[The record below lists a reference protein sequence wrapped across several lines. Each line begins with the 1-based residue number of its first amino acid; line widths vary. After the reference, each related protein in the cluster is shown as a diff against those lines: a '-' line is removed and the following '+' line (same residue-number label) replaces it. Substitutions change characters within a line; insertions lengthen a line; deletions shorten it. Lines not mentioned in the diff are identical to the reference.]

1 MRRYVALLLTLTSLL
16 APFAWA
22 KKKSKSTP
30 LKTPP
35 GREVT
40 LALSSYRAAGSIQA
54 KVKKTVVQEALGT
67 ETKSEGNFYFSKG
80 KLRMEILEPEH
91 SLLVYDGKSVWF
103 ETAIDESR
111 MHVTHMRANELK
123 RADSLLTALFD
134 RKDLM
139 KTFLLKTTKVV
150 DGGIRVFAFE
160 PKDKKKSEVQM
171 LEIALKDKNIQRITY
186 LDQIDNRVT
195 LEFSEMTKG
204 SVPTTKFV
212 YKVPKN
218 AELVNL

>member
-1 MRRYVALLLTLTSLL
+1 MISLVSSVV
-16 APFAWA
+16 WA
-22 KKKSKSTP
+22 KKKSKSVP

-35 GREVT
+35 GQEVS
-40 LALSSYRAAGSIQA
+40 LALSAYRAAGSIQA

-103 ETAIDESR
+103 ETSIDESR

-123 RADSLLTALFD
+123 KADSLLTALFD
-134 RKDLM
+134 RKDLL
-139 KTFLLKTTKVV
+139 KTFSLQANKTV
-150 DGGIRVFAFE
+150 DGLKVFTFE
-160 PKDKKKSEVQM
+160 PKDKRKSEVQM
-171 LEIALKDKNIQRITY
+171 LEIALKGKNIQRITY
-186 LDQIDNRVT
+186 RDQVENRVT
-195 LEFSEMTKG
+195 LEFGEMTKG